1 MELTDRDYQRLLEFR
16 TGLRQFLR
24 WSETQAE
31 AAGVTPAQHQLLLAV
46 RGHPDERGP
55 TIGEIADYLLLRH
68 HSAVELVDRAEVADL
83 VRRVADANDGRLVR
97 VRLTARGRR
106 VLARLVSA
114 SLEEL
119 GRLAPRIRGLY
130 DGLEAGERPQLAGAG
145 AARRRGA

>member
-1 MELTDRDYQRLLEFR
+1 MTKQLTDRDYQRLLEFR

-46 RGHPDERGP
+46 RGHVDPRGP

-68 HSAVELVDRAEVADL
+68 HSAVELVDRAEVAEL
-83 VRRVADANDGRLVR
+83 VRRVSDADDGRLVR
-97 VRLTARGRR
+97 VRSTARGRR

-130 DGLEAGERPQLAGAG
+130 DGL
-145 AARRRGA
+145 